1 MTPSYDL
8 DVKAVLVDV
17 PAALLRERRQTG
29 ADKADEMWD
38 GVLHMVPPASA
49 LHQRVASQLHRVLAP
64 LAQARGL
71 VAFYE
76 TGLFRSDDDYRVP
89 DQLYVRPELVTRR
102 GVEGPA
108 DLVVELRS
116 PNDETDDKIDWYAA
130 RGARE
135 LLVIKPA
142 ERRVELLGHVEG
154 RLVPVPPDEDGSVQ
168 SEVLG
173 VRLTPA
179 PAPGSSYAGRPG
191 QPMSSSFAASVAPR
205 GANGN

>member
-64 LAQARGL
+64 LAEARGL

-130 RGARE
+130 RGVRE
-135 LLVIKPA
+135 LLVIEPA

-154 RLVPVPPDEDGSVQ
+154 RLAPVPPDEDGSVQ

-179 PAPGSSYAGRPG
+179 PGPRLVVRWPAG
-191 QPMSSSFAASVAPR
+191 QADV
-205 GANGN
+205 